1 MKWASALSQ
10 QPATSDAVAEAAA
23 SLRADL
29 GGAAPHLI
37 VAFASPHHA
46 RGFDNLPGLVA
57 AELPR
62 ALLCGCTG
70 GGIIGS
76 GHEVEKGPALSLT
89 AASLP
94 GVDLMPLR
102 FPPGGDEPPD
112 AAAWHGRIG
121 VAPEPPPAFILL
133 PDPFTC
139 DASALVAG
147 LDDAYPASCKVGGLV
162 SGGTRPG
169 QNALFLGGETLR
181 DGAVGVA
188 LSGDIVVD
196 TIVAQGCRPVGKP
209 LTVTRCEENAII
221 ELDGKPALGVIKEVF
236 ESLSAHDKDLFRH
249 SLFVGLEMRESAMEF
264 REGELLVRNIVGT
277 IPDAGA
283 ILVGAEIH
291 SYQVVQ
297 FLLRDAATATDD
309 LERQLD
315 AYRKS
320 GAGSPTGALLF
331 SCLGRGAG
339 LFGRPDHD
347 TDLFRDRIGRV
358 PVGGFFC
365 NGEIGP
371 VGGTTFLHGYT
382 SSFGLFRS
390 KAS

>member
-10 QPATSDAVAEAAA
+10 QPATLDAVAEAAA

-29 GGAAPHLI
+29 AGAAPHL
-37 VAFASPHHA
+37 VLAFASPHHA
-46 RGFDNLPGLVA
+46 RGFEDLPDLVA
-57 AELPR
+57 AELPG
-62 ALLCGCTG
+62 ALLCGCSG

-76 GHEVEKGPALSLT
+76 GHEVEQGPALSLT

-102 FPPGGDEPPD
+102 FPAGDDLSD
-112 AAAWHGRIG
+112 AVDWPRKIG
-121 VAPEPPPAFILL
+121 VSSEPTPAFVLL

-139 DASALVAG
+139 DAAALVAG
-147 LDDAYPASCKVGGLV
+147 LDDAYPASCKVGGLA
-162 SGGTRPG
+162 SGATRSG
-169 QNALFLGGETLR
+169 QNALFLGRETYR

-188 LSGDIVVD
+188 LSGDVVVD

-209 LTVTRCEENAII
+209 FAVTRCEDNAII
-221 ELDGKPALGVIKEVF
+221 ELDGKPALSVVKDVF
-236 ESLSAHDKDLFRH
+236 ESLSAHDRDLFRH
-249 SLFVGLEMRESAMEF
+249 SLFIGLEMRESAMEF
-264 REGELLVRNIVGT
+264 REGEFLVRNIVGT
-277 IPDAGA
+277 VPEAGA
-283 ILVGAEIH
+283 ILVGASLH
-291 SYQVVQ
+291 SFQVVQ

-320 GAGSPTGALLF
+320 AAGSPTGALLF

-339 LFGRPDHD
+339 LFGRADHD
-347 TDLFRDRIGRV
+347 TDLFRDRIGSV

-382 SSFGLFRS
+382 SSFGLFRG
-390 KAS
+390 KAI